1 MSLQLN
7 IVQKQ
12 FLNQEFEGME
22 WCPNC
27 NMETDFNFNP
37 MKDKSIICEH
47 CGMEIMPCSLC
58 DSGRTCEE
66 CKDGINASLLHFN
79 ELWDENVNGKY

>member
-7 IVQKQ
+7 TVQKQ
-12 FLNQEFEGME
+12 FLNQEFEGTE
-22 WCPNC
+22 WCPHC

-47 CGMEIMPCSLC
+47 CGVEIMPCSLC
-58 DSGRTCEE
+58 DNGRTYEE
-66 CKDGINASLLHFN
+66 CKDEINASLLHFN
-79 ELWDENVNGKY
+79 GLWDENVNGKY